1 MKNGLLNCWCFTR
14 EAEAFSLYPG
24 GLFVNIRFLE
34 YITFQN
40 EAHIRKIVTII
51 IIIIIMIIIIIIIT
65 IIIIIIIII
74 VIITIT
80 VIIMML
86 IIVIIII

>member
-51 IIIIIMIIIIIIIT
+51 IIIIIMIIIIIIT